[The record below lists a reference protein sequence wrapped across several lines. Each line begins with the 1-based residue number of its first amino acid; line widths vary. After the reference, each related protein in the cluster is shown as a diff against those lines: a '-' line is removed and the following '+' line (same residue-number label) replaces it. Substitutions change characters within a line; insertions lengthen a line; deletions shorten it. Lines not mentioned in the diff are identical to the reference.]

1 MIVRRTD
8 LRLWIALAALLVG
21 ASCAGLIGREPL
33 HVTVAGVEPVQG
45 EGLEL
50 RLGVKLRVQNPN
62 EQPIDFRGAF
72 VDLEVE
78 GQRFASG
85 VSGESGTV
93 PGYGEAVITIPVT
106 ASAFQMAFGALRV
119 INGRYRGTLDYSLEG
134 KLDGP
139 TFRSVH
145 FNSKGSLNL
154 TG

>member
-1 MIVRRTD
+1 MIVHRTG
-8 LRLWIALAALLVG
+8 LRLWIALAAVLIG
-21 ASCAGLIGREPL
+21 ASCAGFPGREPL
-33 HVTVAGVEPVQG
+33 RVTVAGVEPVQG

-62 EQPIDFRGAF
+62 EEPIDYRGAS
-72 VDLEVE
+72 VDLDVQ

-93 PGYGEAVITIPVT
+93 PGYGETIVTIPVT

-119 INGRYRGTLDYSLEG
+119 INGRYRGTVDYSLQG

-139 TFRSVH
+139 AFRSVH
-145 FNSKGSLNL
+145 FNSKGSLNF

>member
-1 MIVRRTD
+1 MIVRTD
-8 LRLWIALAALLVG
+8 LRLWIALVALLFG
-21 ASCAGLIGREPL
+21 ASCASLIGREPL
-33 HVTVAGVEPVQG
+33 RVTVAGVEPVQG

-62 EQPIDFRGAF
+62 EDPIDYHGAA
-72 VDLEVE
+72 VDLEVQ

-93 PGYGEAVITIPVT
+93 PGYGETIVTIPVT

-139 TFRSVH
+139 AFRSVH

>member
-8 LRLWIALAALLVG
+8 LRLWIALAALLFG
-21 ASCAGLIGREPL
+21 ASCAGLVGREAL

-62 EQPIDFRGAF
+62 EEPIDFRGAF

-85 VSGESGTV
+85 VSSESGTV
-93 PGYGEAVITIPVT
+93 PGYGETIVTIPVT
-106 ASAFQMAFGALRV
+106 ASAFQMAFGALKV
-119 INGRYRGTLDYSLEG
+119 INGRYRGNIDYSLQG

-139 TFRSVH
+139 AFRSVH

>member
-21 ASCAGLIGREPL
+21 ASCAGLVGREAL

-62 EQPIDFRGAF
+62 EEPIDFRGAF

-85 VSGESGTV
+85 VSSESGTV
-93 PGYGEAVITIPVT
+93 PGYGETIVTIPVT
-106 ASAFQMAFGALRV
+106 ASAFQMAFGALKV
-119 INGRYRGTLDYSLEG
+119 INGRYRGNIDYSLQG

-139 TFRSVH
+139 AFRSVH

>member
-1 MIVRRTD
+1 MTAHRLHI
-8 LRLWIALAALLVG
+8 RLWIALSVLLVC
-21 ASCAGLIGREPL
+21 ASCAGLPGRDPL
-33 HVTVAGVEPVQG
+33 HVTVAGIEPMQG

-62 EQPIDFRGAF
+62 QQPIDFRGAA

-78 GQRFASG
+78 GRRFASG
-85 VSGESGTV
+85 VSSESGSV
-93 PGYGEAVITIPVT
+93 PGYGETIVTIPVT

-119 INGRYRGTLDYSLEG
+119 INGRYRGKVDYSLQG

-139 TFRSVH
+139 TFNSVH
-145 FNSKGSLNL
+145 FDSKGTLDL

>member
-1 MIVRRTD
+1 MVIVHRMQHRT
-8 LRLWIALAALLVG
+8 WIVLVAALV
-21 ASCAGLIGREPL
+21 AACAGFLGREPL
-33 HVTVAGVEPVQG
+33 RVTVAGVEPMQG

-62 EQPIDFRGAF
+62 EQPIDYRGAA

-78 GQRFASG
+78 GKRFASG
-85 VSGESGTV
+85 VSSESGSV
-93 PGYGEAVITIPVT
+93 PGYGETVVTIPVT

-119 INGRYRGTLDYSLEG
+119 INGRYRGKVDYSLEG

-139 TFRSVH
+139 SFNSVH
-145 FNSKGSLNL
+145 FNSKGTLDL